1 MNALSEIKIFE
12 NPDFGEVRTVE
23 VNGEPWF
30 IGRDICAAFGDTNSR
45 RSLARVDEADKS
57 TVGITDSLGRSQ
69 NAIII
74 NESGLYSLLF
84 SMQPQKANHDGVTD
98 AYPIEIQ
105 ERLEK
110 LRKFKRWVTSEVLP
124 SIRKRGAYMTD
135 EIIHKAL
142 AEPDFL
148 IQLATELKEEREKS
162 RQLETKIEQ
171 DKPLIIFAGAVQT
184 AQTSILIGDLAKI
197 LKQNGVNIG
206 QKRLF
211 EWLRQNGY
219 LIKSG
224 NSRNMPTQKAM
235 ELKLFEVKEST
246 INNPDGSIRITKTT
260 KVTGKGQTYFINK
273 FLGDGDNGKT

>member
-1 MNALSEIKIFE
+1 
-12 NPDFGEVRTVE
+12 
-23 VNGEPWF
+23 
-30 IGRDICAAFGDTNSR
+30 
-45 RSLARVDEADKS
+45 
-57 TVGITDSLGRSQ
+57 
-69 NAIII
+69 
-74 NESGLYSLLF
+74 
-84 SMQPQKANHDGVTD
+84 MQPQKANHDGVTD

-124 SIRKRGAYMTD
+124 SIRKRGAYMTN

-273 FLGDGDNGKT
+273 FLGDDDNGKT